1 MKDPDEIEF
10 QQLVAQA
17 IDEALSPREMKRLQ
31 ELAGGNRD
39 RLEQLVDHSLIASL
53 LTEEGGAESV
63 TDLVDL
69 ISPVSEIPQ
78 AEAPVSQSK
87 WRSAIPSAIAA
98 AVTVALVILQSPW
111 LKTEGDQGYLGLLVD
126 EAGAEFAEGLGPDE
140 VRFGAGSYQLDAG
153 VIHFRLENGADV
165 VMRAPAIFHLKDSFH
180 MDLQN
185 GGLRAVIPPSAEGFT
200 VAAPQVHYEDLGTE
214 FGVSVDEASGA
225 SRIHVFDGQVD
236 AKEASSNKLLSSVTS
251 GQSMQFAD
259 DEWKKGVAPREGE
272 YPVPGE
278 IGLVRWQQWQHEF
291 VKDPSLI
298 AFYPFTETPNPLE
311 LKNDA
316 VGAVQAPKD
325 ASRAHGGSQDAGR
338 EKVLC
343 CLIGTKILSV

>member
-98 AVTVALVILQSPW
+98 ATSFVILQSPW

-126 EAGAEFAEGLGPDE
+126 EGRGICRRP
-140 VRFGAGSYQLDAG
+140 GAGRSA
-153 VIHFRLENGADV
+153 VWSRFVSARC
-165 VMRAPAIFHLKDSFH
+165 RRDS
-180 MDLQN
+180 
-185 GGLRAVIPPSAEGFT
+185 
-200 VAAPQVHYEDLGTE
+200 
-214 FGVSVDEASGA
+214 
-225 SRIHVFDGQVD
+225 
-236 AKEASSNKLLSSVTS
+236 LSSRKRS
-251 GQSMQFAD
+251 
-259 DEWKKGVAPREGE
+259 
-272 YPVPGE
+272 
-278 IGLVRWQQWQHEF
+278 
-291 VKDPSLI
+291 
-298 AFYPFTETPNPLE
+298 
-311 LKNDA
+311 
-316 VGAVQAPKD
+316 
-325 ASRAHGGSQDAGR
+325 
-338 EKVLC
+338 
-343 CLIGTKILSV
+343 